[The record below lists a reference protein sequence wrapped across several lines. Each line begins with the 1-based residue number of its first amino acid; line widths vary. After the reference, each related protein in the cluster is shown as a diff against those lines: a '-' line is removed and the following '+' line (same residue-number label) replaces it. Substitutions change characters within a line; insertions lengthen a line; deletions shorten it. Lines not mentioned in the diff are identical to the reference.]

1 MDDQGVSWSAP
12 ASDWKLDCSG
22 AKPTVAREP
31 ENANGTFVAVPFAG
45 KAAKS
50 SARVGG
56 DRTEAGMK
64 NGGTKRRV
72 AVFG

>member
-1 MDDQGVSWSAP
+1 MDDQSVSRSAP
-12 ASDWKLDCSG
+12 ASDGKPDCGG

-31 ENANGTFVAVPFAG
+31 ENADGTFVAVPFAG

-50 SARVGG
+50 SARVGEN
-56 DRTEAGMK
+56 RTEAGMK

-72 AVFG
+72 AVFW